1 MRCDLKVINA
11 MVCETFNGK
20 IINENTFDVIG
31 NNESCFIHKAN
42 NNNKVDTLIKLIKV
56 FEDLSKGECIVLKYI
71 IESKIRLYEEYN
83 KLSYTFDAN
92 SDFYIDIKQSTGYGY
107 INAKDSLN
115 NLYKKNIIIKQF
127 IPDSDNLFK
136 NRYSLNSQYCT
147 ENIIT
152 NKCKAIVINL

>member
-1 MRCDLKVINA
+1 M
-11 MVCETFNGK
+11 
-20 IINENTFDVIG
+20 
-31 NNESCFIHKAN
+31 
-42 NNNKVDTLIKLIKV
+42 
-56 FEDLSKGECIVLKYI
+56 SKGECIVLKYI

-127 IPDSDNLFK
+127 IPCSDNLFK
-136 NRYSLNSQYCT
+136 NRYSLNSQYCP

>member
-1 MRCDLKVINA
+1 

-20 IINENTFDVIG
+20 IINENTFDVIN
-31 NNESCFIHKAN
+31 NNESCFIHKSN
-42 NNNKVDTLIKLIKV
+42 DKNKADIIIKLIKV
-56 FEDLSKGECIVLKYI
+56 FEDLSKVK
-71 IESKIRLYEEYN
+71 LYEEYN
-83 KLSYTFDAN
+83 KLSYSFDAN

-115 NLYKKNIIIKQF
+115 SLYKKNIIIKQF

-136 NRYSLNSQYCT
+136 NRYSLNSQYCP

-152 NKCKAIVINL
+152 NKCKDIVINL